1 MIVAEI
7 KRCMYSDLSKIEVF
21 PAIITSLN
29 LIGERALNL
38 QMAVLRFTNVTEEEI
53 NALEGNLVPNSTKD
67 SIKFG
72 VTFFK
77 SKI

>member
-29 LIGERALNL
+29 LIGARALNF
-38 QMAVLRFTNVTEEEI
+38 QMAVLRFAECYQRRDKRVRGQFNSEEHRR
-53 NALEGNLVPNSTKD
+53 
-67 SIKFG
+67 FY
-72 VTFFK
+72 
-77 SKI
+77 

>member
-7 KRCMYSDLSKIEVF
+7 KRCIYSDLSKIEVF

-29 LIGERALNL
+29 LIGARALNF
-38 QMAVLRFTNVTEEEI
+38 QMAVLRFANVTEEEI
-53 NALEGNLVPNSTKD
+53 NALEGNLIPKSTKD

-72 VTFFK
+72 VTLFK
-77 SKI
+77 RKT

>member
-29 LIGERALNL
+29 LIGARALNF
-38 QMAVLRFTNVTEEEI
+38 QMAVLRFA
-53 NALEGNLVPNSTKD
+53 NAPK
-67 SIKFG
+67 KR
-72 VTFFK
+72 
-77 SKI
+77 

>member
-7 KRCMYSDLSKIEVF
+7 KRCMYSDLPKIEVF
-21 PAIITSLN
+21 PAIITPLN
-29 LIGERALNL
+29 LIGARALNFH
-38 QMAVLRFTNVTEEEI
+38 MAVLRFANVTEEEI

-67 SIKFG
+67 SIKFV

>member
-29 LIGERALNL
+29 LIGARALNL

-67 SIKFG
+67 SIKFV